1 MESLSGR
8 SSSDLQARLTHQMD
22 DLITRVDDELSS
34 YGLHGGTIEILIKK
48 GQGGLQQFVRVYAPT
63 IPPLLL
69 AMSSPPK
76 VIDGQTVI
84 DIPLPQ
90 LLEREEERLPDP
102 PVIDQPVKE
111 SIPGPRGTSVY
122 YIYAPFSGKVYREPP
137 TEVKNCCLVYGQGI
151 YEARDGKWVLVD
163 DKDPVMFYDEDT
175 KDFLMVRGK
184 SITPALAGLQLI
196 PGDLLMDGAKGR
208 IYLFDGA
215 KWDFDPRASLKGPPG
230 EAGRQATYTS
240 IRVMTDTDI
249 PEGIRTVFANAGKGT
264 ITLTLPRAKCS
275 THETPTW
282 TICESQMLTIVNI
295 SPNDRGKIKVRVKSP
310 DKVFEEA
317 PTVITYGKALT
328 YQSYGGVW
336 YLVSQG

>member
-1 MESLSGR
+1 
-8 SSSDLQARLTHQMD
+8 MD

-34 YGLHGGTIEILIKK
+34 YGLHDGTTEILIKK
-48 GQGGLQQFVRVYAPT
+48 GDHGELQQFVRVYARV

-76 VIDGQTVI
+76 AVDGQSMI
-84 DIPLPQ
+84 DIPLQQ
-90 LLEREEERLPDP
+90 LLAREEEPLPDP
-102 PVIDQPVKE
+102 PAVNDPVKDM
-111 SIPGPRGTSVY
+111 IPVPGPRGTSVY

-137 TEVKNCCLVYGQGI
+137 TEVKDYCLVYGQGI

-163 DKDPVMFYDEDT
+163 DKDSVMFYDEDT

-208 IYLFDGA
+208 IYLFDGT

-230 EAGRQATYTS
+230 EAGKHATYTS
-240 IRVMTDTDI
+240 IRVMSDTDI

-264 ITLTLPRAKCS
+264 ISLTLPRVKCS

-282 TICESQMLTIVNI
+282 TICESQMVTIVNI
-295 SPNDRGKIKVRVKSP
+295 SPNDRGKIKVRVKTP
-310 DKVFEEA
+310 DKMFEEA